1 MSETSIPAALREVL
15 DYSLREQAQ
24 LVVYARHA
32 KHEGVVSRLDDDV
45 VELRSPSGRCL
56 IRLDRVDAVLKE

>member
-1 MSETSIPAALREVL
+1 MGETWIPAALREVL

-24 LVVYARHA
+24 VLVHVSDA
-32 KHEGVVSRLDDDV
+32 KHEGVLSRLDDDV

-56 IRLDRVDAVLKE
+56 IRLDRVDAVLRE

>member
-1 MSETSIPAALREVL
+1 MGETWIPAALREVL

-24 LVVYARHA
+24 VLVHVSDA

-56 IRLDRVDAVLKE
+56 IRLDRVDAVLRE